1 MKKFLFITLII
12 SLFSFNSLASNE
24 CQKKGDDWKQ
34 KMMSEKIAF
43 LTTEIGLT
51 PEEGQQFWPVYNQV
65 NKEKDEVMY
74 NLHMSYKELRKA
86 VNENRSEKDIQKAL
100 DTYLESLERQREA
113 DTKAADRFKKVLP
126 IEKVAK
132 LYIAEEQF
140 RRHQIHK
147 LHEGKKN

>member
-1 MKKFLFITLII
+1 MTCLL
-12 SLFSFNSLASNE
+12 SFNSLAWND
-24 CQKKGDDWKQ
+24 CQKKEDWKQ

-65 NKEKDEVMY
+65 EKEKDEIMHS
-74 NLHMSYKELRKA
+74 LHMSYKELRKA
-86 VNENRSEKDIQKAL
+86 VGENRSSKEIQKAL
-100 DTYLESLERQREA
+100 DNYLSVLERQREG
-113 DTKAADRFKKVLP
+113 DTKAAERFKKVLP

-147 LHEGKKN
+147 LHESKKNK